1 MSIRDSRAQSVELEW
16 DGSSYTATLTAVSY
30 THLLM
35 KGAVTVLFGFGC
47 KFEHIQFNTSVFT
60 LKEQNHA
67 NFVPELCQLFARF
80 SGR

>member
-1 MSIRDSRAQSVELEW
+1 MAGRPSGQQKS
-16 DGSSYTATLTAVSY
+16 T
-30 THLLM
+30 LM

-60 LKEQNHA
+60 LKEQNYA
-67 NFVPELCQLFARF
+67 NFVPELCQLFARL

>member
-1 MSIRDSRAQSVELEW
+1 
-16 DGSSYTATLTAVSY
+16 
-30 THLLM
+30 M

-47 KFEHIQFNTSVFT
+47 KFEHIQFNTSVFA

-67 NFVPELCQLFARF
+67 NFVPEMCQLFARL

>member
-1 MSIRDSRAQSVELEW
+1 MVGRPSGQQKS
-16 DGSSYTATLTAVSY
+16 T
-30 THLLM
+30 LM

-47 KFEHIQFNTSVFT
+47 KFEHIQFNTSAFA

-67 NFVPELCQLFARF
+67 NFVPEMCQLFARL